1 MKKFGTW
8 TLCLLAA
15 LVLVGCSG
23 GAETSPDPQAV
34 FSALEEQVALP
45 ELVDM
50 TDEYLE
56 MGLGIDPNSW
66 DSAVCYLPV
75 DGTQPDEIIMVRA
88 TDSDKAD
95 DIRSKLEDRLGY
107 KEKSAQLYLTEN
119 MPVIE
124 AGVVRQDG
132 LTVSLIV
139 SEQAEEICGVLDSMS

>member
-1 MKKFGTW
+1 MKKFGAW
-8 TLCLLAA
+8 ALCLLAA
-15 LVLVGCSG
+15 LVMAGCGG

-56 MGLGIDPNSW
+56 MGLGIDPASC
-66 DSAVCYLPV
+66 DSAVCYLPA
-75 DGTQPDEIIMVRA
+75 DGTRPDEIIMVRA
-88 TDSDKAD
+88 TDSGKAD
-95 DIRSKLEDRLGY
+95 DIRGKLEDRLAY

-119 MPVIE
+119 MPVIQ
-124 AGVVRQDG
+124 AGVIRQDG

-139 SEQAEEICGVLDSMS
+139 SEQAEEICGVLDAMS